1 MEVSKLLL
9 DKTWMGKHLKLQNE
23 TGENRSLLNTFKT
36 FTHLHFQARNISEN
50 EILRLS
56 IQTVEHLFFWSPSTS
71 DLCWSRDLWISK
83 DSKPRMWDGF
93 ISTYMQGFSKKFH
106 TLFVGCKKMLDFLFN
121 ICSRTRPA
129 SFFVAWVKKRYQNT
143 TCSRPN
149 PLKRL
154 RRLRCTFFDEKPA
167 ISPAQWLYWEEKR

>member
-56 IQTVEHLFFWSPSTS
+56 IQTVEHLFF
-71 DLCWSRDLWISK
+71 
-83 DSKPRMWDGF
+83 
-93 ISTYMQGFSKKFH
+93 
-106 TLFVGCKKMLDFLFN
+106 
-121 ICSRTRPA
+121 
-129 SFFVAWVKKRYQNT
+129 
-143 TCSRPN
+143 
-149 PLKRL
+149 
-154 RRLRCTFFDEKPA
+154 
-167 ISPAQWLYWEEKR
+167 